1 MTRMILPLA
10 AVCALAITALAQP
23 ADPSVAPPAGSATG
37 PMSTP
42 VSLGLVSVQD
52 VARIEGQG
60 VSKLRGL
67 GIVTGLN
74 GTGDDGKDL
83 VLARPLAKVYEANG
97 NPLPRLE
104 ELAKSKSAAIVII
117 EATIPA
123 SGARADDQFD
133 VQVTVS
139 HTCKSLAGGR
149 LIMSPLMGPRPGDPV
164 YAIASGPISLD
175 DPQLPTVGKIR
186 MGAQMIANVSMLET
200 LQSVARG
207 GFTLVLKP
215 NYRGFHTTTMLAEQI
230 NSLGPDSDAGDG
242 SAGAPI
248 AYAQDDIS
256 IRVEIPPS
264 ERANPTRFIGKV
276 MSATF
281 SPSLLR
287 LPAQIVCNERAGII
301 VVTGNVEVSP
311 VAISHKDLVITTVT
325 PPPVPTQINPMV
337 TNTKWTS
344 MSTTGRTSER
354 TRVQD
359 LLAALKQLD
368 VPVAEQIKILAEI
381 ERSGRLHGQLVV
393 E

>member
-1 MTRMILPLA
+1 MTWKFLPLA
-10 AVCALAITALAQP
+10 AVCALGVPCAAQAPAAAEPPGAALP
-23 ADPSVAPPAGSATG
+23 ASG
-37 PMSTP
+37 P
-42 VSLGLVSVQD
+42 SLGLISIQD

-60 VSKLRGL
+60 VSKLRGI

-74 GTGDDGKDL
+74 GTGDDGKDM

-104 ELAKSKSAAIVII
+104 ELAKAKSAAIVVI

-139 HTCKSLAGGR
+139 HSCKSLAGGR

-164 YAIASGPISLD
+164 YAIASGPITLD
-175 DPQLPTVGKIR
+175 DAQMPTTGKIR
-186 MGAQMIANVSMLET
+186 AGAQMIAGVSMLET
-200 LQSVARG
+200 MGSVARG
-207 GFTLVLKP
+207 SFTLVLKP
-215 NYRGFHTTTMLAEQI
+215 HYRSFHTATMLAEQI
-230 NSLGPDSDAGDG
+230 NSLGPDSDLGDG
-242 SAGAPI
+242 SAGEPI
-248 AYAQDDIS
+248 AHALDDVS
-256 IRVEIPPS
+256 IRVDIPAS
-264 ERANPTRFIGKV
+264 ERGGSGPARFIGKV
-276 MSATF
+276 MSSTF

-287 LPAQIVCNERAGII
+287 LPAQVVCNERAGII

-325 PPPVPTQINPMV
+325 PPPVPTAVNPLV
-337 TNTKWTS
+337 NNTKWTT
-344 MSTTGRTSER
+344 MSTTGRNSER

-381 ERSGRLHGQLVV
+381 ERSGRLHGQLVI